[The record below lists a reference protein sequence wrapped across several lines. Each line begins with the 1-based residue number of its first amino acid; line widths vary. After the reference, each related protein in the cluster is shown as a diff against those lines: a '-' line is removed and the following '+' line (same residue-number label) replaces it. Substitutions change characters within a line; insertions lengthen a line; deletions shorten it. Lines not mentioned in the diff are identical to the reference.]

1 MKPLILLIILLLFS
15 SCEPKQNTMTK
26 IVFLHHSTG
35 QSIWIGKTNRY
46 IYKFTKRNDVQSYF
60 SKYNSSNKTNYLIT
74 ERSFPAME
82 PYGWQN
88 YPFDY
93 YNIWVKNSGDNPFM
107 NEPTLELLTKEYDV
121 IIFKHCYPVSNIL
134 EDTGNPDINSK
145 ERRIENYKLQYN
157 ALKKK
162 MHEFPQNKFIV
173 WTPAVMP
180 KSILPEDKAQR
191 TKEFYQWMIN
201 AWDDYGDNIFIWD
214 FYKYETEG
222 GLFLKDEYSTGLNDA
237 HPNKQFAGRIAPL
250 FSQFIIN
257 VIEGTAE

>member
-1 MKPLILLIILLLFS
+1 MKPLILFFLLLILS
-15 SCEPKQNTMTK
+15 SCEPKQNKMTK
-26 IVFLHHSTG
+26 IIFLHHSTG

-60 SKYNSSNKTNYLIT
+60 SEYNSKNKTNYLIT
-74 ERSFPAME
+74 ERTFPAME

-107 NEPTLELLTKEYDV
+107 NEPTLEILTKEYDL

-162 MHEFPQNKFIV
+162 MHEFP
-173 WTPAVMP
+173 
-180 KSILPEDKAQR
+180 
-191 TKEFYQWMIN
+191 TK
-201 AWDDYGDNIFIWD
+201 
-214 FYKYETEG
+214 
-222 GLFLKDEYSTGLNDA
+222 
-237 HPNKQFAGRIAPL
+237 
-250 FSQFIIN
+250 
-257 VIEGTAE
+257 